1 MKEKKKKNQY
11 HQQQQIKTRNQM
23 KRKKNN
29 KRSSLFDVVQFPTMM
44 LSTAMLMTIMSLISM
59 IDANGEPV
67 QLSVRFNKMPFD
79 TKSNNPSILYIQVTN
94 GMKETLELSWV
105 NTAKNSN
112 VHMASIRSGDSH
124 SINTYV
130 GHSFAVA
137 RHSSQS
143 VQVAAFVVESF
154 PNDRVTIAKDG
165 SVRRP
170 NLNAA
175 RAFGRD
181 HAAPMPQPTCV
192 PSHAWTQVVERN
204 CAPTAAEWAVL
215 AQRITAHKA
224 AVESR
229 RENERRRNYLNREQP
244 KVVPTFTKVGF
255 EKTQVPD
262 ELWQLVSSFGKTI
275 ATTPST
281 RTGISATPTSIT
293 GRLRLRCAT
302 CPRGSSRTCFA
313 SSSRCSSVGQR
324 RRRRADRV
332 LRHSPLPPRRQARE
346 PRRPARHARDL
357 GHHQRRPAGGAGL
370 AARDLR
376 PRRAA
381 APRVSQAA
389 RHALLRERQPHS
401 RPPDAASTARF
412 TPTFLF
418 ISDPKTSGSPT

>member
-1 MKEKKKKNQY
+1 
-11 HQQQQIKTRNQM
+11 
-23 KRKKNN
+23 
-29 KRSSLFDVVQFPTMM
+29 
-44 LSTAMLMTIMSLISM
+44 
-59 IDANGEPV
+59 
-67 QLSVRFNKMPFD
+67 MPFD

-262 ELWQLVSSFGKTI
+262 ELWQLVQQFWQDNRHHTVNENWDLGNSYVNHWEI
-275 ATTPST
+275 APSMCYM
-281 RTGISATPTSIT
+281 PE
-293 GRLRLRCAT
+293 RLKQDV
-302 CPRGSSRTCFA
+302 F
-313 SSSRCSSVGQR
+313 
-324 RRRRADRV
+324 RV
-332 LRHSPLPPRRQARE
+332 LQPRIE
-346 PRRPARHARDL
+346 EW
-357 GHHQRRPAGGAGL
+357 AGGVAVEPTACYGIRL
-370 AARDLR
+370 YHRGAKLENHVDRLDT
-376 PRRAA
+376 
-381 APRVSQAA
+381 
-389 RHALLRERQPHS
+389 HALSAIINVDQQVEQDWPLEIYDHDEQLHHVFLKPRDMLFYESAS
-401 RPPDAASTARF
+401 RIHGRP
-412 TPTFLF
+412 TPFNGTFYANF
-418 ISDPKTSGSPT
+418 FVHFRPKDKWIDVNL